1 MTIDQSPLSTHIMEQ
16 MEAIEQDP
24 GVPDDAEIGG
34 IVTLVEVVGPDE
46 GDGMRGRGFRI
57 RSNLPPHV
65 TVGVL
70 EEAKM
75 IQLGM
80 IMQGG

>member
-1 MTIDQSPLSTHIMEQ
+1 MEQ

-24 GVPDDAEIGG
+24 EVPDEAEIGG
-34 IVTLVEVVGPDE
+34 IVTLVEVVGPE
-46 GDGMRGRGFRI
+46 EENGMRGRGFRV

-65 TVGVL
+65 TIGVL
-70 EEAKM
+70 EEAKL

-80 IMQGG
+80 LMQGG